1 MDFTIVIIAL
11 SIGLTSSLHCVGM
24 CGPIALSLGLES
36 QNKLKFTLRN
46 LTYQLGRVTTYTIL
60 GAILGLI
67 GESFSF
73 VGLQNY
79 LSILIGVLMII
90 MVMIPKFYENG
101 ATQLLPIN
109 ALMVKVK
116 LSLGKFLIKKDSSS
130 LYIVG
135 LLNGLLPCGMVY
147 ASLTAAIGLGS
158 VYKSALFMFFFGLG
172 TLPLMFATVLF
183 GNFLSVK
190 QRQTILKILPII
202 TLILGVLFIL
212 RGLELNIPFISP
224 AKEAL
229 QLNGMDE
236 HCM

>member
-101 ATQLLPIN
+101 ATQLRPVN
-109 ALMVKVK
+109 ALMIKVK

-130 LYIVG
+130 LYIC
-135 LLNGLLPCGMVY
+135 LLY
-147 ASLTAAIGLGS
+147 TSDAA
-158 VYKSALFMFFFGLG
+158 
-172 TLPLMFATVLF
+172 
-183 GNFLSVK
+183 
-190 QRQTILKILPII
+190 
-202 TLILGVLFIL
+202 
-212 RGLELNIPFISP
+212 
-224 AKEAL
+224 
-229 QLNGMDE
+229 DE
-236 HCM
+236 